1 MGWMMPRECLVEF
14 EVSIVS
20 VDGTVIT
27 KVTEKHTAHRVE
39 PGHDLTTLT
48 TLTTFLFPQPSGS
61 KRAWKKRRYFG
72 S

>member
-1 MGWMMPRECLVEF
+1 MMPRECLVEF
-14 EVSIVS
+14 EVSLVS
-20 VDGTVIT
+20 VDRTVIT
-27 KVTEKHTAHRVE
+27 QVTEKHTAHRIE
-39 PGHDLTTLT
+39 PGHYLT